1 MDEMKI
7 VSKFTRGLI
16 SKILQRVIAKKTGCN
31 TNIQLNEVTV
41 NIGDNT
47 AHIHV
52 NIDADISK
60 LDLQTLMNVLN
71 LT

>member
-1 MDEMKI
+1 MDEMRI

-41 NIGDNT
+41 NIGET

-60 LDLQTLMNVLN
+60 LDLQTLMNILD